1 MNNIELT
8 EVLQWV
14 ADVFFCCDRER
25 ETMTEKDMYITLIE
39 AQREKF
45 QDDFSPDPSCAALCA
60 EYWNQLLEAYPN

>member
-1 MNNIELT
+1 MNNVELT

-25 ETMTEKDMYITLIE
+25 ETMTAEAMRETLTE
-39 AQREKF
+39 AQKEKF

-60 EYWNQLLEAYPN
+60 KYWNQLLKAHPN